1 MYHSHGILFLSKHII
16 RDYAKLKGLKYH
28 SRENFMARISLSK
41 SSKKPS
47 PDIKSENISARSE
60 IQEYLDIR
68 QQRRWIFPRA
78 ALVGVCAGLVALGFR
93 AALTSVDSVRN
104 GLIAWAQSKPLFG
117 WIFPILFS
125 AIGAGIS
132 VWLSRRFAPETSGS
146 GIPHLEA
153 VLHRFRELNW
163 KRVLPI
169 KFFGGIISIGS
180 GMALGREGPT
190 VQMGGAVGDAV
201 SSWLKVSPRERLTL
215 ISAGAG
221 AGLAAAFNA
230 PLSGLIFVLEEV
242 RRDFQPIVFGAVFI
256 AAAIADIVT
265 RIGAGQFPYFAVPS
279 YPMPP
284 LTSLPLFAL
293 LGLVAGLFGVLF
305 NRGLLTAISL
315 YIRLPDRLVLPA
327 AAITGGVIGLVGW
340 FSPIMLGSGHTL
352 VESALNGDI
361 LLAAIPVFFVSR
373 FILTTT
379 SYGTGA
385 PGGIFAPLL
394 VLGALIGLAIGQIAH
409 VLAPAV
415 VPIASVFAVVGMAA
429 YFTAIVRAPL
439 TGIMLIIEMTG
450 NYSQMLPLLVA
461 CFCAYAV
468 AEFLKEL
475 PIYEALLERDLKK
488 GGSKILLDKP
498 VVVDF
503 AIQAEAPFAGMEV
516 RSLGLPAGCIL
527 VRCSDGKREWVPKAN
542 TRLEAHMRI
551 TAVIAPEASNGLEIL
566 RKGCEAT
573 KKRKR
578 KKST

>member
-1 MYHSHGILFLSKHII
+1 VEISSLEKLNKTPKEKQKPA
-16 RDYAKLKGLKYH
+16 AKEQNLLVG
-28 SRENFMARISLSK
+28 
-41 SSKKPS
+41 
-47 PDIKSENISARSE
+47 SE

-78 ALVGVCAGLVALGFR
+78 ALVGACAGAVALGFR
-93 AALTSVDSVRN
+93 AALTGADALRN
-104 GLIAWAQSKPLFG
+104 SLISWAQRMPLWG

-125 AIGAGIS
+125 ALGAGIS
-132 VWLSRRFAPETSGS
+132 VALTRRFAPETSGS

-153 VLHRFRELNW
+153 VLHRFRKLNW
-163 KRVLPI
+163 KRVLPV

-190 VQMGGAVGDAV
+190 VQMGGAVGDAI
-201 SSWLKVSPRERLTL
+201 SGWLKVSSRERLIL

-242 RRDFQPIVFGAVFI
+242 RRDFQPIVFGAVFV

-265 RIGAGQFPYFAVPS
+265 RIGSGQFPVFAVPS
-279 YPMPP
+279 YPLPP
-284 LTSLPLFAL
+284 LTSLPIFAL
-293 LGLVAGLFGVLF
+293 LGVIAGLFGVLF

-315 YIRLPDRLVLPA
+315 YARLPDRFVLPA

-340 FSPIMLGSGHTL
+340 FSPLMLGSGHTL
-352 VESALNGDI
+352 AETTLEGNL
-361 LLAAIPVFFVSR
+361 LLAAIPLFFVIR
-373 FILTTT
+373 FLLTTT
-379 SYGTGA
+379 SYGSGA

-409 VLAPAV
+409 NLAPAI
-415 VPIASVFAVVGMAA
+415 VPIPAVFAVVGMAA

-439 TGIMLIIEMTG
+439 TGIMLIVEMTG

-468 AEFLKEL
+468 AEFLKDL
-475 PIYEALLERDLKK
+475 PIYEALLERDLKRSGDK
-488 GGSKILLDKP
+488 FLLEKP
-498 VVVDF
+498 VVVDLT
-503 AIQAEAPFAGMEV
+503 IQMDAPFAGREV
-516 RSLGLPAGCIL
+516 RFLGLPPGCIL

-551 TAVIAPEASNGLEIL
+551 TAVVSPEASNGLEIL
-566 RKGCEAT
+566 HQGCGAAKK
-573 KKRKR
+573 KKRKNFP
-578 KKST
+578 T